1 MAVTIL
7 FIHKRIIIDKV
18 LVTSI
23 IRRVNVNDIYLPCMS
38 IRKCGEG
45 IEVISLNEH
54 MIGRTDRR
62 GVQTLGGIL
71 HENGQFLLHTVVSLF
86 RAVLPYKSVTFL
98 LAYHLQQLVLQ
109 FLVYLKPTYLLAQ
122 RPHVYF
128 PRHIGV
134 SFF

>member
-1 MAVTIL
+1 MAITIL
-7 FIHKRIIIDKV
+7 FIHKPVVVDKI
-18 LVTSI
+18 LVACI
-23 IRRVNVNDIYLPCMS
+23 VRRVYVNNVNLPCMS
-38 IRKCGEG
+38 IRESGES

-54 MIGRTDRR
+54 MVGRTDRR

-98 LAYHLQQLVLQ
+98 LTYHLQQLVLQ
-109 FLVYLKPTYLLAQ
+109 CLVYLKLAYLLAQ